1 MTDVCLA
8 GVVGGL
14 TIEPAPCYLDS
25 NRVHRSRSFPGQ
37 HSLLVASGSAFAL
50 GQSAG
55 AAGIGLFIVID

>member
-14 TIEPAPCYLDS
+14 TIEPPPCYFDS
-25 NRVHRSRSFPGQ
+25 NRAHRSRSCRGQ